1 MFVKL
6 ILVGDNMFEQYD
18 SKNVVIVNS
27 KGEIIYF
34 TMNNLPIYDL
44 ELENTLGRKVTSLY
58 KNLDTNNSS
67 MIASIKTGK
76 SFINLRQGLKTQ
88 NDNLVYQVGSTY
100 PLIEENR
107 IIGAIEFADI
117 VDENNISIYNRPY
130 KYNISYKENG
140 TWYTVDDIITRN
152 SKMLEIK
159 EKIRRVSKTDSTVL
173 IQGNTGTGKELVAQS
188 IHNCS
193 NRRGGPFISQNCGAI
208 PENLLEGIL
217 FGTTKGSFT
226 GAEEKE
232 GLFELAKGGTLFL
245 DEINSLGPASQVKL
259 LKAIEEKR
267 IRRIGGTQEIPLDIR
282 IVVALNESP
291 EKLMKEGRMRSDL
304 YYRLSV
310 VQIIL
315 PDLIYRKD
323 DIELLS
329 NYYIEKYNKE
339 IGYKVKPISKE
350 LLSVFEEYHWPGNIR
365 ELKNVIEGGFNTIIR
380 NEITTKDIPKR
391 ILENKNTVPIKALEG
406 SGFDLKSYLENHEK
420 DIVLE
425 AYKAHQNN
433 LSLTAKSLKI
443 SKQLL
448 KYKIDKYTK

>member
-1 MFVKL
+1 ML
-6 ILVGDNMFEQYD
+6 EQFNC
-18 SKNVVIVNS
+18 KNVVIVNN

-44 ELENTLGRKVTSLY
+44 ELENTMGRKVTSLY
-58 KNLDTNNSS
+58 KNLDNNNSS

-76 SFINLRQGLKTQ
+76 SFINLKQGLKTQ

-100 PLIEENR
+100 PLIEGNKV
-107 IIGAIEFADI
+107 IGAIEFADI
-117 VDENNISIYNRPY
+117 VDENNISIYNRDY
-130 KYNISYKENG
+130 KYKIYYRQNG
-140 TWYTVDDIITRN
+140 TCYTIDDIITRN
-152 SKMLEIK
+152 AKMLEIK
-159 EKIRRVSKTDSTVL
+159 EKIRRVSKTESTVL

-193 NRRGGPFISQNCGAI
+193 NRRDGPFVSQNCGAI

-232 GLFELAKGGTLFL
+232 GLFESAKGGTLFL
-245 DEINSLGPASQVKL
+245 DEINSLSPISQVKI

-282 IVVALNESP
+282 IIVALNEEP
-291 EKLMKEGRMRSDL
+291 QKLMKEGRMRSDL

-315 PDLIYRKD
+315 PDLIRRKD
-323 DIELLS
+323 DIEILS
-329 NYYIEKYNKE
+329 NYYIERYNRE
-339 IGYKVKPISKE
+339 LGYNVRAISKE
-350 LLSVFEEYHWPGNIR
+350 LLSAFEHYHWPGNIR
-365 ELKNVIEGGFNTIIR
+365 ELKNVIEGGFNVIIR
-380 NEITTKDIPKR
+380 NEITLKDIPKR
-391 ILENKNTVPIKALEG
+391 ILESKNTLPIQAFQ
-406 SGFDLKSYLENHEK
+406 SSNYDLKTYLENHEK
-420 DIVLE
+420 NIILE
-425 AYKAHQNN
+425 AYKSHQNN

-448 KYKIDKYTK
+448 KYKIDKYMK

>member
-1 MFVKL
+1 M
-6 ILVGDNMFEQYD
+6 EQFNC
-18 SKNVVIVNS
+18 KNVVIVNN

-44 ELENTLGRKVTSLY
+44 ELENTMGRKVTSLY
-58 KNLDTNNSS
+58 KNLDNNNSS

-76 SFINLRQGLKTQ
+76 SFINLKQGLKTQ

-100 PLIEENR
+100 PLIEGNKV
-107 IIGAIEFADI
+107 IGAVEFADI
-117 VDENNISIYNRPY
+117 VDENNISIYNRDY
-130 KYNISYKENG
+130 KYKIYYRQNG
-140 TWYTVDDIITRN
+140 TCYTIDDIITRN
-152 SKMLEIK
+152 AKMLEIK
-159 EKIRRVSKTDSTVL
+159 EKIRRVSKTESTVL

-193 NRRGGPFISQNCGAI
+193 NRRDGSFVSQNCGAI

-232 GLFELAKGGTLFL
+232 GLFESAKGGTLFL
-245 DEINSLGPASQVKL
+245 DEINSLSPISQVKI

-282 IVVALNESP
+282 IIVALNEEP
-291 EKLMKEGRMRSDL
+291 QKLMKEGRMRSDL

-315 PDLIYRKD
+315 PDLIHRKD
-323 DIELLS
+323 DIEILS
-329 NYYIEKYNKE
+329 NYYIERYNRE
-339 IGYKVKPISKE
+339 LGYNVRAISKE
-350 LLSVFEEYHWPGNIR
+350 LLSAFEHYHWPGNIR
-365 ELKNVIEGGFNTIIR
+365 ELKNVIEGGFNVIIR
-380 NEITTKDIPKR
+380 NEITLKDIPKR
-391 ILENKNTVPIKALEG
+391 ILESKNTLPIQAFQ
-406 SGFDLKSYLENHEK
+406 SCNYDLKTYLENHEK
-420 DIVLE
+420 NIILE
-425 AYKAHQNN
+425 AYKSHQNN

-448 KYKIDKYTK
+448 KYKIDKYMK

>member
-1 MFVKL
+1 ML
-6 ILVGDNMFEQYD
+6 EQFNC
-18 SKNVVIVNS
+18 KNVVIVNN

-44 ELENTLGRKVTSLY
+44 ELENTMGRKVTSLY
-58 KNLDTNNSS
+58 KNLDNNNSS

-76 SFINLRQGLKTQ
+76 SFINLKQGLKTQ

-100 PLIEENR
+100 PLIEGNKV
-107 IIGAIEFADI
+107 IGAIEFADI
-117 VDENNISIYNRPY
+117 VDENNISIYNRDY
-130 KYNISYKENG
+130 KYKIYYRQNG
-140 TWYTVDDIITRN
+140 TCYTIDDIITRN
-152 SKMLEIK
+152 AKMLEIK
-159 EKIRRVSKTDSTVL
+159 EKIRRVSKTESTVL
-173 IQGNTGTGKELVAQS
+173 IQGNTGTGKELAAQS

-193 NRRGGPFISQNCGAI
+193 NRRDGPFVSQNCGAI

-232 GLFELAKGGTLFL
+232 GLFESAKGGTLFL
-245 DEINSLGPASQVKL
+245 DEINSLSPISQVKI

-282 IVVALNESP
+282 IIVALNEEP
-291 EKLMKEGRMRSDL
+291 QKLMKEGRMRSDL

-315 PDLIYRKD
+315 PDLIHRKD
-323 DIELLS
+323 DIEILS
-329 NYYIEKYNKE
+329 NYYIERYNRE
-339 IGYKVKPISKE
+339 LGYNVRAISKE
-350 LLSVFEEYHWPGNIR
+350 LLSAFEHYHWPGNIR
-365 ELKNVIEGGFNTIIR
+365 ELKNVIEGGFNVIIR
-380 NEITTKDIPKR
+380 NEITLKDIPKR
-391 ILENKNTVPIKALEG
+391 ILESKNTLPIQAFQ
-406 SGFDLKSYLENHEK
+406 SSNYDLKTYLENHEK
-420 DIVLE
+420 NIILE
-425 AYKAHQNN
+425 AYKSHQNN

-448 KYKIDKYTK
+448 KYKIDKYMK

>member
-1 MFVKL
+1 M
-6 ILVGDNMFEQYD
+6 EQFNC
-18 SKNVVIVNS
+18 KNVVIVNN

-44 ELENTLGRKVTSLY
+44 ELENTMGRKVTSLY
-58 KNLDTNNSS
+58 KNLDNNNSS

-76 SFINLRQGLKTQ
+76 SFINLKQGLKTQ

-100 PLIEENR
+100 PLIEGNKV
-107 IIGAIEFADI
+107 IGAVEFADI
-117 VDENNISIYNRPY
+117 VDENNISIYNRDY
-130 KYNISYKENG
+130 KYKIYYRQNG
-140 TWYTVDDIITRN
+140 TCYTIDDIITRN
-152 SKMLEIK
+152 AKMLEIK
-159 EKIRRVSKTDSTVL
+159 EKIRRVSKTESTVL

-193 NRRGGPFISQNCGAI
+193 NRRDGPFVSQNCGAI

-232 GLFELAKGGTLFL
+232 GLFESAKGGTLFL
-245 DEINSLGPASQVKL
+245 DEINSLSPISQVKI

-282 IVVALNESP
+282 IIVALNEEP
-291 EKLMKEGRMRSDL
+291 QKLMKEGRMRSDL

-315 PDLIYRKD
+315 PDLIHRKD
-323 DIELLS
+323 DIEILS
-329 NYYIEKYNKE
+329 NYYIERYNRE
-339 IGYKVKPISKE
+339 LGYNVRAISKE
-350 LLSVFEEYHWPGNIR
+350 LLSAFEHYHWPGNIR
-365 ELKNVIEGGFNTIIR
+365 ELKNVIEGGFNVIIR
-380 NEITTKDIPKR
+380 NEITLKDIPKR
-391 ILENKNTVPIKALEG
+391 ILESKNTLPIQALQ
-406 SGFDLKSYLENHEK
+406 SSNYDLKTYLENHEK
-420 DIVLE
+420 NIILE
-425 AYKAHQNN
+425 AYKSHQNN

-448 KYKIDKYTK
+448 KYKIDKYMK

>member
-1 MFVKL
+1 
-6 ILVGDNMFEQYD
+6 MFEQFD
-18 SKNVVIVNS
+18 SKNVVIVNN

-34 TMNNLPIYDL
+34 TMNNLPVYDL
-44 ELENTLGRKVTSLY
+44 ILEKTIGRKLTSLY
-58 KNLDTNNSS
+58 KNLDNNNSS
-67 MIASIKTGK
+67 MIAAIKTGK
-76 SFINLRQGLKTQ
+76 TFVNLKQGLQTKR
-88 NDNLVYQVGSTY
+88 DKLVYQVGSTY
-100 PLIEENR
+100 PLIEDGR

-117 VDENNISIYNRPY
+117 VNENHFGICNRLY
-130 KYNISYKENG
+130 KSEISYKENG
-140 TWYTVDDIITRN
+140 TCYIIDDIITQN
-152 SKMLEIK
+152 PKMLEIK

-173 IQGNTGTGKELVAQS
+173 IQGNTGTGKELVAHS

-193 NRRGGPFISQNCGAI
+193 NRKEGPFISQNCGAI

-217 FGTTKGSFT
+217 FGTAKGSFT
-226 GAEEKE
+226 SAEEKE

-245 DEINSLGPASQVKL
+245 DEINSLSPVSQVKL
-259 LKAIEEKR
+259 LKAIEDKR

-310 VQIIL
+310 VQITL
-315 PDLIYRKD
+315 PDLIHRKD

-329 NYYIEKYNKE
+329 NYYIERFNKE
-339 IGYKVKPISKE
+339 LGYNVKCISKE
-350 LLSVFEEYHWPGNIR
+350 LLSAFLEYHWPGNIR
-365 ELKNVIEGGFNTIIR
+365 ELRNVIEGCFNTIIT
-380 NEITTKDIPKR
+380 NEITIKDVPRR
-391 ILENKNTVPIKALEG
+391 IFESKNISAIKVFEN
-406 SGFDLKSYLENHEK
+406 SGYDLKSYLENHEK
-420 DIVLE
+420 NIILE

-448 KYKIDKYTK
+448 KYKLDKYTK

>member
-1 MFVKL
+1 ML
-6 ILVGDNMFEQYD
+6 EQFNC
-18 SKNVVIVNS
+18 KNVVIVNN

-44 ELENTLGRKVTSLY
+44 ELENTMGRKVTSLY
-58 KNLDTNNSS
+58 KNLDNNNSS

-76 SFINLRQGLKTQ
+76 SFINLKQGLKTQ

-100 PLIEENR
+100 PLIEGNKV
-107 IIGAIEFADI
+107 IGAVEFADI
-117 VDENNISIYNRPY
+117 VDENNISIYNRDY
-130 KYNISYKENG
+130 KYKIYYRQNG
-140 TWYTVDDIITRN
+140 TCYTIDDIITRN
-152 SKMLEIK
+152 AKMLEIK
-159 EKIRRVSKTDSTVL
+159 EKIRRVSKTESTVL

-193 NRRGGPFISQNCGAI
+193 NRRDGPFVSQNCGAI

-232 GLFELAKGGTLFL
+232 GLFESAKGGTLFL
-245 DEINSLGPASQVKL
+245 DEINSLSPISQVKI

-282 IVVALNESP
+282 IIVALNEEP
-291 EKLMKEGRMRSDL
+291 QKLMKEGRMRSDL

-315 PDLIYRKD
+315 PDLIHRKD
-323 DIELLS
+323 DIEILS
-329 NYYIEKYNKE
+329 NYYIERYNRE
-339 IGYKVKPISKE
+339 LGYNVRAISKE
-350 LLSVFEEYHWPGNIR
+350 LLSAFEHYHWPGNIR
-365 ELKNVIEGGFNTIIR
+365 ELKNVIEGGFNVIIR
-380 NEITTKDIPKR
+380 NEITLKDIPKR
-391 ILENKNTVPIKALEG
+391 ILESKNTLPIQALQ
-406 SGFDLKSYLENHEK
+406 SSNYDLKTYLENHEK
-420 DIVLE
+420 NIILE
-425 AYKAHQNN
+425 AYKSHQNN

-448 KYKIDKYTK
+448 KYKIDKYMK

>member
-1 MFVKL
+1 M
-6 ILVGDNMFEQYD
+6 EQFNC
-18 SKNVVIVNS
+18 KNVVIVNN

-44 ELENTLGRKVTSLY
+44 ELENTMGRKVTSLY
-58 KNLDTNNSS
+58 KNLDNNNSS

-76 SFINLRQGLKTQ
+76 SFINLKQGLKTQ

-100 PLIEENR
+100 PLIEGNKV
-107 IIGAIEFADI
+107 IGAIEFADI
-117 VDENNISIYNRPY
+117 VDENNISIYNRDY
-130 KYNISYKENG
+130 KYKIYYRQNG
-140 TWYTVDDIITRN
+140 TCYTIDDIITRN
-152 SKMLEIK
+152 AKMLEIK
-159 EKIRRVSKTDSTVL
+159 EKIRRVSKTESTVL

-188 IHNCS
+188 IHNCG
-193 NRRGGPFISQNCGAI
+193 NRRDGPFVSQNCGAI

-232 GLFELAKGGTLFL
+232 GLFESAKGGTLFL
-245 DEINSLGPASQVKL
+245 DEINSLSPISQVKI

-282 IVVALNESP
+282 IIVALNEEP
-291 EKLMKEGRMRSDL
+291 QKLMKEGRMRSDL

-315 PDLIYRKD
+315 PDLIHRKD
-323 DIELLS
+323 DIEILS
-329 NYYIEKYNKE
+329 NYYIERYNRE
-339 IGYKVKPISKE
+339 LGYNVRAISKE
-350 LLSVFEEYHWPGNIR
+350 LLSAFEHYHWPGNIR
-365 ELKNVIEGGFNTIIR
+365 ELKNVIEGGFNVIIR
-380 NEITTKDIPKR
+380 NEITLKDIPKR
-391 ILENKNTVPIKALEG
+391 ILESKNTLPIQAFQ
-406 SGFDLKSYLENHEK
+406 SSNYDLKTYLENHEK
-420 DIVLE
+420 NIILE
-425 AYKAHQNN
+425 AYKSHQNN

-448 KYKIDKYTK
+448 KYKIDKYMK

>member
-1 MFVKL
+1 ML
-6 ILVGDNMFEQYD
+6 EQFNC
-18 SKNVVIVNS
+18 KNVVIVNN

-44 ELENTLGRKVTSLY
+44 ELENTMGRKVTSLY
-58 KNLDTNNSS
+58 KNLDNNNSS

-76 SFINLRQGLKTQ
+76 SFINLKQGLKTQ

-100 PLIEENR
+100 PLIEGNKV
-107 IIGAIEFADI
+107 IGAIEFADI
-117 VDENNISIYNRPY
+117 VDENNISIYNRDY
-130 KYNISYKENG
+130 KYKIYYRQNG
-140 TWYTVDDIITRN
+140 TCYTIDDIITRN
-152 SKMLEIK
+152 AKMLEIK
-159 EKIRRVSKTDSTVL
+159 EKIRRVSKTESTVL

-193 NRRGGPFISQNCGAI
+193 NRRDGPFVSQNCGAI

-232 GLFELAKGGTLFL
+232 GLFESAKGGTLFL
-245 DEINSLGPASQVKL
+245 DEINSLSPISQVKI

-282 IVVALNESP
+282 IIVALNEEP
-291 EKLMKEGRMRSDL
+291 QKLMKEGRMRSDL

-315 PDLIYRKD
+315 PDLIHRKD
-323 DIELLS
+323 DIEILS
-329 NYYIEKYNKE
+329 NYYIERYNRE
-339 IGYKVKPISKE
+339 LGYNVRAISKE
-350 LLSVFEEYHWPGNIR
+350 LLSAFEHYHWPGNIR
-365 ELKNVIEGGFNTIIR
+365 ELKNVIEGGFNVIIR
-380 NEITTKDIPKR
+380 NEITLKDIPKR
-391 ILENKNTVPIKALEG
+391 ILESKNTLPIQALQ
-406 SGFDLKSYLENHEK
+406 SSNYDLKTYLENHEK
-420 DIVLE
+420 NIILE
-425 AYKAHQNN
+425 AYKSHQNN

-448 KYKIDKYTK
+448 KYKIDKYMK

>member
-1 MFVKL
+1 ML
-6 ILVGDNMFEQYD
+6 EQFNC
-18 SKNVVIVNS
+18 KNVVIVNN

-44 ELENTLGRKVTSLY
+44 ELENTMGRKVTSLY
-58 KNLDTNNSS
+58 KNLDNNNSS

-76 SFINLRQGLKTQ
+76 SFINLKQGLKTQ

-100 PLIEENR
+100 PLIEGNKV
-107 IIGAIEFADI
+107 IGAVEFADI
-117 VDENNISIYNRPY
+117 VDENNISIYNRDY
-130 KYNISYKENG
+130 KYKIYYRQNG
-140 TWYTVDDIITRN
+140 TCYTIDDIITRN
-152 SKMLEIK
+152 AKMLEIK
-159 EKIRRVSKTDSTVL
+159 EKIRRVSKTESTVL

-193 NRRGGPFISQNCGAI
+193 NRRDGPFVSQNCGAI

-232 GLFELAKGGTLFL
+232 GLFESAKGGTLFL
-245 DEINSLGPASQVKL
+245 DEINSLSPISQVKI

-282 IVVALNESP
+282 IIVALNEEP
-291 EKLMKEGRMRSDL
+291 QKLMKEGRMRSDL

-315 PDLIYRKD
+315 PDLIHRKD
-323 DIELLS
+323 DIEILS
-329 NYYIEKYNKE
+329 NYYIERYNRE
-339 IGYKVKPISKE
+339 LGYNVRAISKE
-350 LLSVFEEYHWPGNIR
+350 LLSAFEHYHWPGNIR
-365 ELKNVIEGGFNTIIR
+365 ELKNVIEGGFNVIIR
-380 NEITTKDIPKR
+380 NEITLKDIPKR
-391 ILENKNTVPIKALEG
+391 ILESKNTLPIQAFQ
-406 SGFDLKSYLENHEK
+406 SSNYDLKTYLENHEK
-420 DIVLE
+420 NIILE
-425 AYKAHQNN
+425 AYKSHQNN

-448 KYKIDKYTK
+448 KYKIDKYMK

>member
-1 MFVKL
+1 M
-6 ILVGDNMFEQYD
+6 EQFNC
-18 SKNVVIVNS
+18 KNVVIVNN

-44 ELENTLGRKVTSLY
+44 ELENTMGRKVTSLY
-58 KNLDTNNSS
+58 KNLDNNNSS

-76 SFINLRQGLKTQ
+76 SFINLKQGLKTQ

-100 PLIEENR
+100 PLIEGNKV
-107 IIGAIEFADI
+107 IGAIEFADI
-117 VDENNISIYNRPY
+117 VDENNISIYNRDY
-130 KYNISYKENG
+130 KYKIYYRQNG
-140 TWYTVDDIITRN
+140 TCYTIDDIITRN
-152 SKMLEIK
+152 AKMLEIK
-159 EKIRRVSKTDSTVL
+159 EKIRRVSKTESTVL

-193 NRRGGPFISQNCGAI
+193 NRRDGPFVSQNCGAI

-232 GLFELAKGGTLFL
+232 GLFESAKGGTLFL
-245 DEINSLGPASQVKL
+245 DEINSLSPISQVKI

-282 IVVALNESP
+282 IIVALNEEP
-291 EKLMKEGRMRSDL
+291 QKLMKEGRMRSDL

-315 PDLIYRKD
+315 PDLIHRKD
-323 DIELLS
+323 DIEILS
-329 NYYIEKYNKE
+329 NYYIERYNRE
-339 IGYKVKPISKE
+339 LGYNVRAISKE
-350 LLSVFEEYHWPGNIR
+350 LLSAFEHYHWPGNIR
-365 ELKNVIEGGFNTIIR
+365 ELKNVIEGGFNVIIR
-380 NEITTKDIPKR
+380 NEITLKDIPKR
-391 ILENKNTVPIKALEG
+391 ILESKNTLPIQAFQ
-406 SGFDLKSYLENHEK
+406 SSNYDLKTYLENHEK
-420 DIVLE
+420 NIILE
-425 AYKAHQNN
+425 AYKSHQNN

-448 KYKIDKYTK
+448 KYKIDKYMK

>member
-1 MFVKL
+1 ML
-6 ILVGDNMFEQYD
+6 EQFNC
-18 SKNVVIVNS
+18 KNVVIVNN

-44 ELENTLGRKVTSLY
+44 ELENTMGRKVTSLY
-58 KNLDTNNSS
+58 KNLDNNNSS

-76 SFINLRQGLKTQ
+76 SFINLKQGLKTQ

-100 PLIEENR
+100 PLIEGNKV
-107 IIGAIEFADI
+107 IGAIEFADI
-117 VDENNISIYNRPY
+117 VDENNISIYNRDY
-130 KYNISYKENG
+130 KYKIYYRQNG
-140 TWYTVDDIITRN
+140 TCYTIDDIITRN
-152 SKMLEIK
+152 AKMLEIK
-159 EKIRRVSKTDSTVL
+159 EKIRRVSKTESTVL

-193 NRRGGPFISQNCGAI
+193 NRRDGPFVSQNCGAI

-217 FGTTKGSFT
+217 FGTAKGSFT

-232 GLFELAKGGTLFL
+232 GLFESAKGGTLFL
-245 DEINSLGPASQVKL
+245 DEINSLSPISQVKI

-282 IVVALNESP
+282 IIVALNEEP
-291 EKLMKEGRMRSDL
+291 QKLMKEGRMRSDL

-315 PDLIYRKD
+315 PDLIHRKD
-323 DIELLS
+323 DIEILS
-329 NYYIEKYNKE
+329 NYYIERYNRE
-339 IGYKVKPISKE
+339 LGYKVRPISKE
-350 LLSVFEEYHWPGNIR
+350 LLSAFEDYHWPGNIR
-365 ELKNVIEGGFNTIIR
+365 ELKNVIEGGFNVIIR
-380 NEITTKDIPKR
+380 NEITLKDIPKR
-391 ILENKNTVPIKALEG
+391 ILESKNTLPIQALQ
-406 SGFDLKSYLENHEK
+406 SSNYDLKTYLENHEK
-420 DIVLE
+420 NIILE
-425 AYKAHQNN
+425 AYKVHQNN

-448 KYKIDKYTK
+448 KYKIDKYMK

>member
-1 MFVKL
+1 M
-6 ILVGDNMFEQYD
+6 EQFNC
-18 SKNVVIVNS
+18 KNVVIVNN

-44 ELENTLGRKVTSLY
+44 ELENTMGRKVTSLY
-58 KNLDTNNSS
+58 KNLDNNNSS

-76 SFINLRQGLKTQ
+76 SFINLKQGLKTQ

-100 PLIEENR
+100 PLIEGNKV
-107 IIGAIEFADI
+107 IGAIEFADI
-117 VDENNISIYNRPY
+117 VDENNISIYNRDY
-130 KYNISYKENG
+130 KYKIYYRQNG
-140 TWYTVDDIITRN
+140 TCYTIDDIITRN
-152 SKMLEIK
+152 AKMLEIK
-159 EKIRRVSKTDSTVL
+159 EKIRRVSKTESTVL

-193 NRRGGPFISQNCGAI
+193 NRRDGPFVSQNCGAI

-232 GLFELAKGGTLFL
+232 GLFESAKGGTLFL
-245 DEINSLGPASQVKL
+245 DEINSLSPISQVKI

-282 IVVALNESP
+282 IIVALNEEP
-291 EKLMKEGRMRSDL
+291 QKLMKEGRMRSDL

-315 PDLIYRKD
+315 PDLIHRKD
-323 DIELLS
+323 DIEILS
-329 NYYIEKYNKE
+329 NYYIERYNRE
-339 IGYKVKPISKE
+339 LGYNVRAISKE
-350 LLSVFEEYHWPGNIR
+350 LLSAFEHYHWPGNIR
-365 ELKNVIEGGFNTIIR
+365 ELKNVIEGGFNVIIR
-380 NEITTKDIPKR
+380 NEITLKDIPKR
-391 ILENKNTVPIKALEG
+391 ILESKNTLPIQALQ
-406 SGFDLKSYLENHEK
+406 SSNYDLKTYLENHEK
-420 DIVLE
+420 NIILE
-425 AYKAHQNN
+425 AYKSHQNN

-448 KYKIDKYTK
+448 KYKIDKYMK

>member
-1 MFVKL
+1 ML
-6 ILVGDNMFEQYD
+6 EQFNC
-18 SKNVVIVNS
+18 KNVVIVNN

-44 ELENTLGRKVTSLY
+44 ELENTMGRKVTSLY
-58 KNLDTNNSS
+58 KNLDNNNSS

-76 SFINLRQGLKTQ
+76 SFINLKQGLKTQ

-100 PLIEENR
+100 PLIEGNKV
-107 IIGAIEFADI
+107 IGAVEFADI
-117 VDENNISIYNRPY
+117 VDENNISIYNRDY
-130 KYNISYKENG
+130 KYKIYYRQNG
-140 TWYTVDDIITRN
+140 TCYTIDDIITRN
-152 SKMLEIK
+152 AKMLEIK
-159 EKIRRVSKTDSTVL
+159 EKIRRVSKTESTVL

-193 NRRGGPFISQNCGAI
+193 NRRDGSFVSQNCGAI

-232 GLFELAKGGTLFL
+232 GLFESAKGGTLFL
-245 DEINSLGPASQVKL
+245 DEINSLSPISQVKI

-282 IVVALNESP
+282 IIVALNEEP
-291 EKLMKEGRMRSDL
+291 QKLMKEGRMRSDL

-315 PDLIYRKD
+315 PDLIHRKD
-323 DIELLS
+323 DIEILS
-329 NYYIEKYNKE
+329 NYYIERYNRE
-339 IGYKVKPISKE
+339 LGYNVRAISKE
-350 LLSVFEEYHWPGNIR
+350 LLSAFEHYHWPGNIR
-365 ELKNVIEGGFNTIIR
+365 ELKNVIEGGFNVIIR
-380 NEITTKDIPKR
+380 NEITLKDIPKR
-391 ILENKNTVPIKALEG
+391 ILESKNTLPIQAFQ
-406 SGFDLKSYLENHEK
+406 SCNYDLKTYLENHEK
-420 DIVLE
+420 NIILE
-425 AYKAHQNN
+425 AYKSHQNN

-448 KYKIDKYTK
+448 KYKIDKYMK

>member
-1 MFVKL
+1 M
-6 ILVGDNMFEQYD
+6 EQFNC
-18 SKNVVIVNS
+18 KNVVIVNN

-44 ELENTLGRKVTSLY
+44 ELENTMGRKVTSLY
-58 KNLDTNNSS
+58 KNLDNNNSS

-76 SFINLRQGLKTQ
+76 SFINLKQGLKTQ

-100 PLIEENR
+100 PLIEGNKV
-107 IIGAIEFADI
+107 IGAIEFADI
-117 VDENNISIYNRPY
+117 VDENNISIYNRDY
-130 KYNISYKENG
+130 KYKIYYRQNG
-140 TWYTVDDIITRN
+140 TCYTIDDIITRN
-152 SKMLEIK
+152 AKMLEIK
-159 EKIRRVSKTDSTVL
+159 EKIRRVSKTESTVL

-193 NRRGGPFISQNCGAI
+193 NRRDGPFVSQNCGAI

-217 FGTTKGSFT
+217 FGTAKGSFT

-232 GLFELAKGGTLFL
+232 GLFESAKGGTLFL
-245 DEINSLGPASQVKL
+245 DEINSLSPISQVKI

-282 IVVALNESP
+282 IIVALNEEP
-291 EKLMKEGRMRSDL
+291 QKLMKEGRMRSDL

-315 PDLIYRKD
+315 PDLIHRKD
-323 DIELLS
+323 DIEILS
-329 NYYIEKYNKE
+329 NYYIERYNRE
-339 IGYKVKPISKE
+339 LGYKVRPISKE
-350 LLSVFEEYHWPGNIR
+350 LLSAFEDYHWPGNIR
-365 ELKNVIEGGFNTIIR
+365 ELKNVIEGGFNVIIR
-380 NEITTKDIPKR
+380 NEITLKDIPKR
-391 ILENKNTVPIKALEG
+391 ILESKNTLPIQALQ
-406 SGFDLKSYLENHEK
+406 SSNYDLKTYLENHEK
-420 DIVLE
+420 NIILE
-425 AYKAHQNN
+425 AYKVHQNN

-448 KYKIDKYTK
+448 KYKIDKYMK

>member
-1 MFVKL
+1 ML
-6 ILVGDNMFEQYD
+6 EQFNC
-18 SKNVVIVNS
+18 KNVVIVNN

-44 ELENTLGRKVTSLY
+44 ELENTMGRKVTSLY
-58 KNLDTNNSS
+58 KNLDNNNSS

-76 SFINLRQGLKTQ
+76 SFINLKQGLKTQ

-100 PLIEENR
+100 PLIEGNKV
-107 IIGAIEFADI
+107 IGAIEFADI
-117 VDENNISIYNRPY
+117 VDENNISIYNRDY
-130 KYNISYKENG
+130 KYKIYYRQNG
-140 TWYTVDDIITRN
+140 TCYTIDDIITRN
-152 SKMLEIK
+152 AKMLEIK
-159 EKIRRVSKTDSTVL
+159 EKIRRVSKTESTVL

-188 IHNCS
+188 IHNCG
-193 NRRGGPFISQNCGAI
+193 NRRDGPFVSQNCGAI

-232 GLFELAKGGTLFL
+232 GLFESAKGGTLFL
-245 DEINSLGPASQVKL
+245 DEINSLSPISQVKI

-282 IVVALNESP
+282 IIVALNEEP
-291 EKLMKEGRMRSDL
+291 QKLMKEGRMRSDL

-315 PDLIYRKD
+315 PDLIHRKD
-323 DIELLS
+323 DIEILS
-329 NYYIEKYNKE
+329 NYYIERYNRE
-339 IGYKVKPISKE
+339 LGYNVRAISKE
-350 LLSVFEEYHWPGNIR
+350 LLSAFEHYHWPGNIR
-365 ELKNVIEGGFNTIIR
+365 ELKNVIEGGFNVIIR
-380 NEITTKDIPKR
+380 NEITLKDIPKR
-391 ILENKNTVPIKALEG
+391 ILESKNTLPIQAFQ
-406 SGFDLKSYLENHEK
+406 SSNYDLKTYLENHEK
-420 DIVLE
+420 NIILE
-425 AYKAHQNN
+425 AYKSHQNN

-448 KYKIDKYTK
+448 KYKIDKYMK

>member
-1 MFVKL
+1 ML
-6 ILVGDNMFEQYD
+6 EQFNC
-18 SKNVVIVNS
+18 KNVVIVNN

-44 ELENTLGRKVTSLY
+44 ELENTMGRKVTSLY
-58 KNLDTNNSS
+58 KNLDNNNSS

-76 SFINLRQGLKTQ
+76 SFINLKQGLKTQ

-100 PLIEENR
+100 PLIEGNKV
-107 IIGAIEFADI
+107 IGAIEFADI
-117 VDENNISIYNRPY
+117 VDENNISIYNRDY
-130 KYNISYKENG
+130 KYKIYYRQNG
-140 TWYTVDDIITRN
+140 TCYTIDDIITRN
-152 SKMLEIK
+152 AKMLEIK
-159 EKIRRVSKTDSTVL
+159 EKIRRVSKTESTVL

-193 NRRGGPFISQNCGAI
+193 NRRDGPFVSQNCGAI

-232 GLFELAKGGTLFL
+232 GLFESAKGGTLFL
-245 DEINSLGPASQVKL
+245 DEINSLSPISQVKI

-282 IVVALNESP
+282 IIVALNEEP
-291 EKLMKEGRMRSDL
+291 QKLMKEGRMRSDL

-315 PDLIYRKD
+315 PDLIHRKD
-323 DIELLS
+323 DIEILS
-329 NYYIEKYNKE
+329 NYYIERYNRE
-339 IGYKVKPISKE
+339 LGYNVRAISKE
-350 LLSVFEEYHWPGNIR
+350 LLSAFEHYHWPGNIR
-365 ELKNVIEGGFNTIIR
+365 ELKNVIEGGFNVIIR
-380 NEITTKDIPKR
+380 NEITLKDIPKR
-391 ILENKNTVPIKALEG
+391 ILESKNTLPIQAFQ
-406 SGFDLKSYLENHEK
+406 SSNYDLKTYLENHEK
-420 DIVLE
+420 NIILE
-425 AYKAHQNN
+425 AYKSHQNN

-448 KYKIDKYTK
+448 KYKIDKYMK